1 MCIAYII
8 IIIKGNKGF
17 NTLTHTH
24 NNKINCVSQI
34 WIWDADQSWSQGP
47 RSGHG
52 GRFCPA
58 TNGTWGW
65 ASALVAGWRQAEEAE
80 QDVGEGAVDWGG
92 AYCTLRSNDLDSCQR
107 HGHSPA
113 VSGLALGQK
122 RSRKHMFK
130 DVFYLNKNWISSVWA
145 WLQERRVDK
154 ARCILD
160 SPSALSQWGQITFWP
175 FAGVFASI
183 FPSNICFCLAHI
195 TEEAEVISVEAESN

>member
-8 IIIKGNKGF
+8 IIIKRNKRF

-34 WIWDADQSWSQGP
+34 WIWDADQSWSQRP
-47 RSGHG
+47 RSGYG

-80 QDVGEGAVDWGG
+80 QGVGEGAVDRGG
-92 AYCTLRSNDLDSCQR
+92 AYCALRSNDLDSCQH
-107 HGHSPA
+107 HGHSLA

-122 RSRKHMFK
+122 RSRKQMFK

-145 WLQERRVDK
+145 WLQERQSGQSQVHPRFTKCSVSTRPDN
-154 ARCILD
+154 IL
-160 SPSALSQWGQITFWP
+160 AICWG
-175 FAGVFASI
+175 V
-183 FPSNICFCLAHI
+183 CFHI
-195 TEEAEVISVEAESN
+195 S